1 MSEQDFERCTMILEN
16 EKIEKA
22 VGAIPWDSKYIYAQ
36 NSQAQRSLV
45 TNRAGSIEFLP
56 FYYDLYISDEDRPVS
71 IKFS

>member
-22 VGAIPWDSKYIYAQ
+22 VGAKPWNPGIYAQ
-36 NSQAQRSLV
+36 SPKAQRSLV
-45 TNRAGSIEFLP
+45 TNQLGSIEFLP
-56 FYYDLYISDEDRPVS
+56 FYYDLYISDDGRPVS